1 MNASLC
7 VEHLH
12 HHFLVGATANPN
24 DDWRCSTHKG
34 AFIINDFIRNPPFN
48 FTTACLDNATFFNNF

>member
-24 DDWRCSTHKG
+24 DDKG

-48 FTTACLDNATFFNNF
+48 YTTAYLDNATFFQ